1 MIIIIIIGDTVTMSH
16 LTKYN
21 YINLKEIPCLNY
33 CFILSG
39 VHEPGLDHEENRR
52 KVEMDV
58 NEMWYYLRKQLS
70 ELKNDL
76 SSDFKDQA
84 KERIENMESDVHGY
98 YM

>member
-1 MIIIIIIGDTVTMSH
+1 MNF
-16 LTKYN
+16 K
-21 YINLKEIPCLNY
+21 NLKEIPWLVWT
-33 CFILSG
+33 IASLLSG
-39 VHEPGLDHEENRR
+39 VHEPGLDHEENCR